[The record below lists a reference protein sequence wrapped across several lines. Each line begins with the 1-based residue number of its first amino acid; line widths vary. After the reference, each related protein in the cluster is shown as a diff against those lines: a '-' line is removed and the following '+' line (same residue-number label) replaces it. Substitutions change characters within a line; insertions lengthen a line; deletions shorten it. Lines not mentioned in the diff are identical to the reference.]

1 MILKSIMGD
10 PNDKKGK
17 EKGDRIL
24 NNYKKQIAERMAREE
39 AEAKGMFSTR
49 TKSNVSQQS
58 ARSGPSASK
67 IS

>member
-10 PNDKKGK
+10 QNDKKGK
-17 EKGDRIL
+17 EKGERIL
-24 NNYKKQIAERMAREE
+24 NNYKKQIAERLARED

-49 TKSNVSQQS
+49 TKS
-58 ARSGPSASK
+58 

>member
-49 TKSNVSQQS
+49 TKSVSQQS
-58 ARSGPSASK
+58 ARSGPSASR